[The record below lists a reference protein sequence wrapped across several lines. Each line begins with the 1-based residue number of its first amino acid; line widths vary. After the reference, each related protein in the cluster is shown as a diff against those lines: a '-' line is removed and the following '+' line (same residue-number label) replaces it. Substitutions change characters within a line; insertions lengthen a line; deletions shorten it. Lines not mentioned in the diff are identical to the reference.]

1 MSVRRNRAILK
12 RVFLDEVEDNLLK
25 LNMKKFG
32 MIKFSNYARR
42 MLLYPQLP
50 VINIDTSEYEKMTDE
65 LKRIGNNLN
74 QVAKLANQN
83 KQVDA
88 QAISQMENLIQEL
101 RVEMSRELKLKI
113 EEVKSEYG
121 GY

>member
-12 RVFLDEVEDNLLK
+12 RVFLDEVEVNLLVM
-25 LNMKKFG
+25 NMNSFGMKKF
-32 MIKFSNYARR
+32 STYARR

-50 VINIDTSEYEKMTDE
+50 VINIDTSEYERVTRE

-83 KQVDA
+83 KQVDV
-88 QAISQMENLIQEL
+88 QMIIQLEELVQEL
-101 RVEMSRELKLKI
+101 KGEISRDLALKV
-113 EEVKSEYG
+113 EEVKIKYG
-121 GY
+121 GH

>member
-1 MSVRRNRAILK
+1 MSVNRSRNIKKEFYIDDVENDILRINMNK
-12 RVFLDEVEDNLLK
+12 FG
-25 LNMKKFG
+25 MKKF
-32 MIKFSNYARR
+32 STYARR

-50 VINIDTSEYEKMTDE
+50 VINIDTSEYERVTRE

-88 QAISQMENLIQEL
+88 QMIIQLEELVQEL
-101 RVEMSRELKLKI
+101 KGEISRDLALKV
-113 EEVKSEYG
+113 EEVKAIYG